1 MDEDK
6 WISVIIT
13 AFIGSVVVC
22 FLILIIN
29 QTDKRGQALTWL
41 PASLAATLA
50 VTYMN
55 SPDELPRL
63 LETAFGSILISG
75 VFIFSFFGILDVILP
90 GDTEYN
96 KKRYEHAQATITRA
110 DNPDKQ
116 RAIELEKYKER
127 QGKNATMLAVIIV
140 FSLILPGIIVWA
152 VEKYANPFWSLVCGF
167 IGLGIITVN
176 VMVSKTLKFSQHR
189 FQVKLCNGCKKVPT
203 GEKWMLFGAVLGTFA
218 FVIIPAWLTEDLD
231 ASNWAGIV
239 SNEPKVSVLIMVS
252 IYVKATSNVK
262 EYLSPWREIE
272 IRQEI
277 KEHLTMFSYSTGISA
292 LYILCIWFNE
302 EQIAPIAD
310 VIGLNTTNSTN
321 GVSKGPENFWAV
333 WGVAF
338 FLSLI
343 FIAGILVP
351 LIWPDTSE
359 GLKLAKRPQGD
370 NVANARPPLAPR
382 KVGSQGGGANLL
394 KHPELKW

>member
-6 WISVIIT
+6 WISVLIT
-13 AFIGSVVVC
+13 ALVGSFVVC

-29 QTDKRGQALTWL
+29 QSDKRGQALTWL

-55 SPDELPRL
+55 SPNELPRL

-75 VFIFSFFGILDVILP
+75 TFIFSFFGILDVILP
-90 GDTEYN
+90 GEKEYN
-96 KKRYEHAQATITRA
+96 IKRWHLVEKRITDA
-110 DNPDKQ
+110 KNQEKQ
-116 RAIELEKYKER
+116 RAIELETYKDR
-127 QGKNATMLAVIIV
+127 QKKNSTLLAIIIT
-140 FSLILPGIIVWA
+140 FSLIIPGLVVWA
-152 VEKYANPFWSLVCGF
+152 VEKYANPFWSLVAGF
-167 IGLGIITVN
+167 FGLGIVTVN
-176 VMVSKTLKFSQHR
+176 VMVSKTLKFSQHK
-189 FQVKLCNGCKKVPT
+189 FQVKLCSGCKQVPT
-203 GEKWMLFGAVLGTFA
+203 AEKWMLFGAVLGTFA

-239 SNEPKVSVLIMVS
+239 SNAPKVSVLIMVS
-252 IYVKATSNVK
+252 IYIKATGNLK
-262 EYLSPWREIE
+262 AALTPRQEIE

-302 EQIAPIAD
+302 EQVAPIAD
-310 VIGLNTTNSTN
+310 ILGLNTTDTDS
-321 GVSKGPENFWAV
+321 VSKGPENFWAA

-351 LIWPDTSE
+351 LIWPDRSGE
-359 GLKLAKRPQGD
+359 LKLAKLLPEDTSSNGPR
-370 NVANARPPLAPR
+370 PLAPM
-382 KVGSQGGGANLL
+382 KPAGQGGKVALL
-394 KHPELKW
+394 KRPALKW

>member
-13 AFIGSVVVC
+13 ALIGSIVVC

-75 VFIFSFFGILDVILP
+75 VFIFSFFGVLDVILP
-90 GDTEYN
+90 GEARYN
-96 KKRYEHAQATITRA
+96 IKRWHEVSSKITNSK
-110 DNPDKQ
+110 NPKEQ
-116 RAIELEKYKER
+116 RALELEKYKER
-127 QGKNATMLAVIIV
+127 QTKNSTLLAIIIL
-140 FSLILPGIIVWA
+140 FSLIIPGIIVWA
-152 VEKYANPFWSLVCGF
+152 VEQYCNPFWSLVCGF
-167 IGLGIITVN
+167 VGLGIITVN
-176 VMVSKTLKFSQHR
+176 VMVSKTLKFSQHK

-218 FVIIPAWLTEDLD
+218 FVIIPAWLTEDLN

-239 SNEPKVSVLIMVS
+239 SNAPKVSVFIMVS
-252 IYVKATSNVK
+252 IYIKATGNVK
-262 EYLSPWREIE
+262 EYLSPWQEIE

-302 EQIAPIAD
+302 EQVAPLSD
-310 VIGLNTTNSTN
+310 MPGLNTTNSTN
-321 GVSKGPENFWAV
+321 GVTKGPENFWAV

-351 LIWPDTSE
+351 LIWPDKNE
-359 GLKLAKRPQGD
+359 ELKSAELQRGD
-370 NVANARPPLAPR
+370 NVANARSVLAP
-382 KVGSQGGGANLL
+382 KKAGSQDDEATLL
-394 KHPELKW
+394 KHPRLKW

>member
-6 WISVIIT
+6 WISVLIT
-13 AFIGSVVVC
+13 ALIGSFVVC

-29 QTDKRGQALTWL
+29 QSDKRGQALTWL

-75 VFIFSFFGILDVILP
+75 SFIMAFFGILDVILP
-90 GDTEYN
+90 GEKEYN
-96 KKRYEHAQATITRA
+96 MKRWYLVEKRINESKDKA
-110 DNPDKQ
+110 KQ
-116 RAIELEKYKER
+116 RGIELEIYKDR
-127 QGKNATMLAVIIV
+127 QKKNSTLLAIIIT
-140 FSLILPGIIVWA
+140 FSLIIPGIIVWA
-152 VEKYANPFWSLVCGF
+152 VEKYANPFWSLVAGF
-167 IGLGIITVN
+167 FGLGIVTVN
-176 VMVSKTLKFSQHR
+176 VMVSKTLKFKQNK
-189 FQVKLCNGCKKVPT
+189 FQVKLCSGCKQVPT
-203 GEKWMLFGAVLGTFA
+203 AEKWMLFGAVLGTFA

-239 SNEPKVSVLIMVS
+239 SNAPKVSVLIMVS
-252 IYVKATSNVK
+252 IYVKATGNLK
-262 EYLSPWREIE
+262 AALTPIQEIE
-272 IRQEI
+272 IRREI

-302 EQIAPIAD
+302 EQVAPIAD
-310 VIGLNTTNSTN
+310 TLGLNTTNSTN
-321 GVSKGPENFWAV
+321 GVSKGPENFWAA

-351 LIWPDTSE
+351 LIWPDKNE
-359 GLKLAKRPQGD
+359 ELKLAKLLPEDTSSGD
-370 NVANARPPLAPR
+370 RPPLAP
-382 KVGSQGGGANLL
+382 KKPAGQDGEAALL
-394 KHPELKW
+394 KRPALKW

>member
-6 WISVIIT
+6 WISVLIT
-13 AFIGSVVVC
+13 ALIGSFVVC

-29 QTDKRGQALTWL
+29 QSDKRGQALTWL

-75 VFIFSFFGILDVILP
+75 TFIFSFFGILDVILP
-90 GDTEYN
+90 GEKLYN
-96 KKRYEHAQATITRA
+96 IKRWHEVEARISKAK
-110 DNPDKQ
+110 NPAKQ
-116 RAIELEKYKER
+116 RIVELGLYKER
-127 QGKNATMLAVIIV
+127 MKKNSTLLGIIIV
-140 FSLILPGIIVWA
+140 FSLVIPGLIVWA
-152 VEKYANPFWSLVCGF
+152 VEKYANPFWSLVAGF
-167 IGLGIITVN
+167 FGLGIVTVN
-176 VMVSKTLKFSQHR
+176 VMVSKTLKFTQHK
-189 FQVKLCNGCKKVPT
+189 FQVKLCSGCKQVPT
-203 GEKWMLFGAVLGTFA
+203 SEKWMLFGAVLGTFA
-218 FVIIPAWLTEDLD
+218 FVIIPAWLTEDLN

-239 SNEPKVSVLIMVS
+239 SNAPKVSVLIMVS
-252 IYVKATSNVK
+252 IYIKATGNLK
-262 EYLSPWREIE
+262 ATLTPFQEIE

-302 EQIAPIAD
+302 EQITPIAD
-310 VIGLNTTNSTN
+310 VLGLNTTNTN
-321 GVSKGPENFWAV
+321 GVERGPENFWAV

-351 LIWPDTSE
+351 LIWPDRSE
-359 GLKLAKRPQGD
+359 ESKLAKLLPED
-370 NVANARPPLAPR
+370 TSVIVHPPLAP
-382 KVGSQGGGANLL
+382 KKLAGQGGKATLL
-394 KHPELKW
+394 KRPVLKW